1 MVVACA
7 RARVCVHIAH
17 MHMHVHVR
25 MHKAHAQCLCAQVRR
40 HSLRMV
46 VFTDG
51 ETRCVPFTADTC
63 WRDWTFAWQW
73 EARKAALLAKPE
85 PQQRALPP
93 VVGRRLFFKVD
104 GRAWREVEL
113 QKPCSAAQWE
123 RLQAHLEQEEDGVA
137 AGGAPSPDGSERG
150 ADGAPTDPPRKGG
163 DSQGKGSKALRKT
176 EKEKPKAA
184 GAAAKGA
191 AAKGAAQQQQQ
202 EQEGRGGWWQA
213 RCTEVPGQPMSDT
226 APLLIRVTAATQW
239 EQWAPEAEAGSGEGG
254 KGGEEK
260 TGSGKK
266 RKRPPSLLQ
275 AECPNGE
282 ILKVLGVSGRARA
295 RARARARVERYSGRA
310 REGRCI
316 YTAYALRVH
325 CADTTCTAQVSFKMN
340 KARKAAKQKGA

>member
-1 MVVACA
+1 MRA
-7 RARVCVHIAH
+7 RACECVHIAH
-17 MHMHVHVR
+17 MHMHVR

-123 RLQAHLEQEEDGVA
+123 RLQAHLEQEEDGVT

-202 EQEGRGGWWQA
+202 QQEGRGGWWQA

-254 KGGEEK
+254 KGGEQP
-260 TGSGKK
+260 
-266 RKRPPSLLQ
+266 RHRRVP
-275 AECPNGE
+275 
-282 ILKVLGVSGRARA
+282 RARA
-295 RARARARVERYSGRA
+295 LERLGDGAPRAALVCLPRGVGDTQSVQRAEARHHGRQQCGARAARRVTGLSLHGRSL
-310 REGRCI
+310 
-316 YTAYALRVH
+316 ALVLGGTVR
-325 CADTTCTAQVSFKMN
+325 Q
-340 KARKAAKQKGA
+340 